1 MREEKVRSNY
11 NRLTDYELA
20 TLAGRVVKAM
30 REPHTAEVFP
40 DPVPGIDELGI
51 LVEDYINKHEV
62 ASRGGST
69 LEISLKNES
78 RETLL
83 AALRSLAGYV
93 NEKARGQLSL
103 LLSTGLHL
111 VSQPVK
117 TQVPAIPEEVKL
129 RDGALSGQIKVSF
142 RPVRSSWIYEIQ
154 IGKESEE
161 EGQIDW
167 KEKVST
173 TLSRGTVIGNLLS
186 GSRHFVCVRAINGR
200 GKGDWSEPVS
210 MIVR

>member
-30 REPHTAEVFP
+30 HEPQTAEVFT
-40 DPVPGIDELGI
+40 DPVPGIGELGI

-69 LEISLKNES
+69 LEVSLKNES